1 MESVYN
7 TNGNKLK
14 TCHCRGASEGA
25 SWKQVGNSCEPEA
38 ENTKSTSED
47 KDTPDNSGVCS
58 IGNPVNP
65 ATGAKYLHE
74 QDYLGH
80 GAGLPLKFER
90 TYNSQVEPISPTVGL
105 GWGWRHNFNRAL
117 VVDAADALPR
127 IRVIRPNGGAVVF
140 QQQADGSYTQ
150 DADTNDRLEAVKD
163 GSGMITG
170 YRFTVAEGA
179 EGVGVVESYDAEGFI
194 QGLKTLGGW
203 TQTFIWSNA
212 STPVE
217 DAPSLGFLMSVMD
230 SSGRSLQFKY
240 NNGGQ
245 LRQVIDSAGGVY
257 DFAYDDID
265 NLISVTNPKLEVR
278 TYHYNEADHIQ
289 DETGMYGAAGAQAH
303 LTHAL
308 TGITDEASKRYADY
322 RYQYDGRG
330 IETAHAGGAEKHT
343 LSYNADGSTTVVDP
357 LTQSRVYKFA
367 VAQGVAQPQDQD
379 QPCSTGS
386 PYKSTKVDAN
396 GNPEYQIDFNGNR
409 TSFVYDTVRNLETSR
424 KEGLKAD
431 GTVTAETRTITTE
444 WHPSLRQPAKIAQP
458 LKLTSF
464 EYYPSGLLKTRT
476 ERATTDKDGSK
487 GVSATLDAAVLAR
500 VWSYTYNTEGQV
512 LAVDGPRLDADVK
525 DITTLTY
532 YTSTDTA
539 EPPKWRKGDVQT
551 VKNAAGHIT
560 TFNEYDAHG
569 NVLKSTDANNLVTQ
583 NAYDELGRL
592 KTQTVG
598 GLSTSYTYDPRGMP
612 ESVST
617 PQGQKL
623 TYAYDNA
630 HRLKTITDRDG
641 NRIEYT
647 ELDAMGNRR
656 DERVYDAANKLV
668 RQHKRQYN
676 ALNRLEQDIG
686 ATNPLKQIT
695 KYEYYLG
702 GQVQKVTDPLARV
715 TEHTYDALNRLKDST
730 LPVPLT
736 GVARPVV
743 KYGWDGQDRLAN
755 VTDPRLLQT
764 SYTIDG
770 LGNRT
775 AVSSPDAGAQSYTP
789 DEAGNIKTAKDA
801 KLQTTGYT
809 YDALN
814 RVKTV
819 SFHDGSTQV
828 YEYDT
833 AANGKG
839 KLAKITEK
847 DAQGSV
853 VTTLDVGY
861 DSLGRVNK
869 QTRVLAGQSL
879 VTQYGYDASGRLETV
894 TYPSTRKV
902 TYSYDASGRVSGV
915 KTTPAGGTEVAVISS
930 VSYHPFGGV
939 KQYTYGNGQVQVLD
953 QDQDGRAKGYALGGV
968 GSYALDYD
976 DAGQIQTIRHA
987 TDLAQMTSYGWDGLS
1002 RLSSAT
1008 LPAASYG
1015 YTYDGV
1021 GNRTKATVGAGS
1033 TTYSYDPAKNWLTG
1047 IGAKTQGFDANGA
1060 LQTSQAGIFTHDVRG
1075 RLSKLV
1081 GTSGTTT
1088 YGVDALGLRV
1098 RKSNAQGDVLY
1109 AYDADGNL
1117 LAEAT
1122 AAGTVVKEYIYMGS
1136 RPVAVI
1142 AQ

>member
-1 MESVYN
+1 V
-7 TNGNKLK
+7 
-14 TCHCRGASEGA
+14 
-25 SWKQVGNSCEPEA
+25 
-38 ENTKSTSED
+38 
-47 KDTPDNSGVCS
+47 
-58 IGNPVNP
+58 
-65 ATGAKYLHE
+65 
-74 QDYLGH
+74 
-80 GAGLPLKFER
+80 
-90 TYNSQVEPISPTVGL
+90 
-105 GWGWRHNFNRAL
+105 
-117 VVDAADALPR
+117 
-127 IRVIRPNGGAVVF
+127 
-140 QQQADGSYTQ
+140 
-150 DADTNDRLEAVKD
+150 NDRLVAVKD
-163 GSGMITG
+163 DTGAITG
-170 YRFTVAEGA
+170 YQFMVAEGP
-179 EGVGVVESYDAEGFI
+179 EGVGVVETYDATGHI
-194 QGLKTLGGW
+194 QSVKTMGGW
-203 TQTFIWSNA
+203 TLEFGWSTA
-212 STPVE
+212 ATEV
-217 DAPSLGFLMSVMD
+217 DIAPGEGYLISVMD
-230 SSGRSLQFKY
+230 TAGRQLLFKY
-240 NNGGQ
+240 NDGGQ
-245 LRQVIDSAGGVY
+245 IRQVLDPAGGAY
-257 DFAYDDID
+257 DYAYDDYD
-265 NLISVTNPKLEVR
+265 NLIRVTNPKQEVR

-289 DETGMYGAAGAQAH
+289 KEDGTYGLAGESAH
-303 LTHAL
+303 LTHSL
-308 TGITDEASKRYADY
+308 TGITDELSKRYADY
-322 RYQYDGRG
+322 RYQFDGRG
-330 IETAHAGGAEKHT
+330 IETTHAGGAEKHT
-343 LSYNADGSTTVVDP
+343 LSYNPDGSTTVVDP
-357 LTQSRVYKFA
+357 LNQSRVYKFA

-396 GNPEYQIDFNGNR
+396 GNPVYQIDFNGNR
-409 TSFVYDTVRNLETSR
+409 TNFAYDTVRNLETSR
-424 KEGLKAD
+424 QEGLKAN
-431 GTVTAETRTITTE
+431 GTVTPETRIVTTE

-487 GVSATLDAAVLAR
+487 GVSATPDATVPAR
-500 VWSYTYNTEGQV
+500 AWSYTYNTEGQV
-512 LAVDGPRLDADVK
+512 LTVDGPRTDVTDVT

-532 YTSTDTA
+532 YPSTDTA
-539 EPPKWRKGDVQT
+539 VPPKWHKGDVHT

-598 GLSTSYTYDPRGMP
+598 GLSTSYTYDKRGMLG
-612 ESVST
+612 SVST
-617 PQGQKL
+617 PQGQLL
-623 TYAYDNA
+623 TYAYDDA

-676 ALNRLEQDIG
+676 ALHRLELDIG

-695 KYEYYLG
+695 TYEYYLG

-715 TEHTYDALNRLKDST
+715 TEHTYDTLNRLKDST

-764 SYTIDG
+764 SYIIDG

-775 AVSSPDAGAQSYTP
+775 VVSSPDAGAQSYIP

-809 YDALN
+809 YDAVN

-833 AANGKG
+833 ATNGKG

-847 DAQGSV
+847 DTAGTV

-861 DSLGRVNK
+861 DSLGRINK

-879 VTQYGYDASGRLETV
+879 VTQYAYDASGRLETV

-902 TYSYDASGRVSGV
+902 TYSYDASGRISGV
-915 KTTPAGGTEVAVISS
+915 KTSPAGGSEVAVISS

-939 KQYTYGNGQVQVLD
+939 KQYTYSNGQVQVLD
-953 QDQDGRAKGYALGGV
+953 QDLDGRAKGYALGAA
-968 GSYALDYD
+968 GSYVLDYD
-976 DAGQIQTIRHA
+976 DASQIQTIRHA
-987 TDLAQMTSYGWDGLS
+987 TDLAQTTSYGWDGLS

-1021 GNRTKATVGAGS
+1021 GNRTKATVGGGS
-1033 TTYSYDPAKNWLTG
+1033 TAYTYDPAKNWLTG
-1047 IGAKTQGFDANGA
+1047 VGAKTQGYDANGA
-1060 LQTSQAGIFTHDVRG
+1060 LQTSQAGTFTHDVRG

-1081 GTSGTTT
+1081 GAAGATTT

-1109 AYDADGNL
+1109 AYDVDGNL
-1117 LAEAT
+1117 LAET
-1122 AAGTVVKEYIYMGS
+1122 TSAGILLKEYIYMGS

>member
-1 MESVYN
+1 V
-7 TNGNKLK
+7 
-14 TCHCRGASEGA
+14 RVAR
-25 SWKQVGNSCEPEA
+25 
-38 ENTKSTSED
+38 
-47 KDTPDNSGVCS
+47 PD
-58 IGNPVNP
+58 
-65 ATGAKYLHE
+65 
-74 QDYLGH
+74 
-80 GAGLPLKFER
+80 
-90 TYNSQVEPISPTVGL
+90 
-105 GWGWRHNFNRAL
+105 
-117 VVDAADALPR
+117 
-127 IRVIRPNGGAVVF
+127 GGAVVF
-140 QQQADGSYTQ
+140 QQQADGSYKQ
-150 DADTNDRLEAVKD
+150 DADVNDRLVAVKD
-163 GSGMITG
+163 AGGVITG
-170 YRFTVAEGA
+170 YRFTVADGPEGL
-179 EGVGVVESYDAEGFI
+179 GVVETYDAAGHI
-194 QGLKTLGGW
+194 QSLKTQGGW
-203 TQTFIWSNA
+203 VLTFGWSTA
-212 STPVE
+212 ATAV
-217 DAPSLGFLMSVMD
+217 DIAPGEGYLISVTD
-230 SSGRSLQFKY
+230 TAGRQLQFKY
-240 NNGGQ
+240 NDGGQ
-245 LRQVIDSAGGVY
+245 MRQVLDPAAGTY
-257 DFAYDDID
+257 DYAYDDYD

-278 TYHYNEADHIQ
+278 AYHYNEADHIQ
-289 DETGMYGAAGAQAH
+289 KEDGTYGLAGESAH

-308 TGITDEASKRYADY
+308 TGITDEATKRYADY
-322 RYQYDGRG
+322 RYQFDGRG

-357 LTQSRVYKFA
+357 LSQSRVYKFA

-386 PYKSTKVDAN
+386 PYKSTQVDAN
-396 GNPEYQIDFNGNR
+396 GNPQYQIDFNGNR
-409 TSFVYDTVRNLETSR
+409 TGFVYDTVRNLETSR

-487 GVSATLDAAVLAR
+487 GVSATLDATVPAR
-500 VWSYTYNTEGQV
+500 VWGYTYNTEGQV
-512 LAVDGPRLDADVK
+512 LTVDGPRVDVM

-532 YTSTDTA
+532 YPSTDTA
-539 EPPKWRKGDVQT
+539 LPPKWRKGDVQT
-551 VKNAAGHIT
+551 IKNAAGHIT
-560 TFNEYDAHG
+560 TFNEYDALG
-569 NVLKSTDANNLVTQ
+569 NVLKSTDANSVVTQ

-598 GLSTSYTYDPRGMP
+598 GLSSSYTYDKRGMLQ
-612 ESVST
+612 SVST
-617 PQGQKL
+617 PQGQQL
-623 TYAYDNA
+623 TYAYDDA

-641 NRIEYT
+641 NRVEYT
-647 ELDAMGNRR
+647 ELDAMGNRK
-656 DERVYDAANKLV
+656 DERVYDTANKLV
-668 RQHKRQYN
+668 RQHKRNYN

-686 ATNPLKQIT
+686 ATNPAKQIT

-730 LPVPLT
+730 LPVPEAS
-736 GVARPVV
+736 VARPVV
-743 KYGWDGQDRLAN
+743 KYGWDGQDRLSN
-755 VTDPRLLQT
+755 VTDPRLIQT

-775 AVSSPDAGAQSYTP
+775 AVSSADAGAQSYTP

-809 YDALN
+809 YDELN

-819 SFHDGSTQV
+819 SFHDSSKQV

-847 DAQGSV
+847 DTAGTV
-853 VTTLDVGY
+853 VSTLDVGY

-869 QTRVLAGQSL
+869 QTRALAGQSL

-915 KTTPAGGTEVAVISS
+915 KTTPPGGAEVAVISS
-930 VSYHPFGGV
+930 VSYYPFGGV

-953 QDQDGRAKGYALGGV
+953 QDLDGRAKGYALGAA
-968 GSYALDYD
+968 GSYVVDYD
-976 DAGQIQTIRHA
+976 DASQIKTIRHA
-987 TDLAQMTSYGWDGLS
+987 TDLAQTTSYGWDGLS

-1021 GNRTKATVGAGS
+1021 GNRTKATVGASS
-1033 TTYSYDPAKNWLTG
+1033 TAYSYEPAKNWLTG
-1047 IGAKTQGFDANGA
+1047 VGAKTQGFDANGA
-1060 LQTSQAGIFTHDVRG
+1060 LQTSAVGTFTHDVRG

-1081 GTSGTTT
+1081 GTGGTTT

-1117 LAEAT
+1117 LAETT
-1122 AAGTVVKEYIYMGS
+1122 ASGTIVKEYIYLGS
-1136 RPVAVI
+1136 RPVAVV